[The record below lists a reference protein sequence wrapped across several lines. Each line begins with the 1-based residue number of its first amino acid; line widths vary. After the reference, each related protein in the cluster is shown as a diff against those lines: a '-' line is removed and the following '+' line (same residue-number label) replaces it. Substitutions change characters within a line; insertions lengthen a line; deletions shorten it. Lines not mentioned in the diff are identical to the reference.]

1 MQDTS
6 DSEYVEYVNAKL
18 TWLRKVAFLL
28 CQDWHRA
35 DDLAQVTI
43 TRLYVHWRRARAADN
58 LDGYVRTML
67 VRAFLSERRSRW
79 SQVTLGGPEPDRAAP
94 PDDPATRVAVRQAL
108 AKLPPRQRA
117 TLVLRFFCDLS
128 VEDTAA
134 SLRCTGGT
142 VKSQTAKGLAALRA
156 ALGDTILTQRG
167 TDHE

>member
-1 MQDTS
+1 MQDIP
-6 DSEYVEYVNAKL
+6 DSEYVEYVSAKL
-18 TWLRKVAFLL
+18 IWLRKVAFLL

-43 TRLYVHWRRARAADN
+43 TRLYVHWRRARTADN

-67 VRAFLSERRSRW
+67 VRAYLSERRSGW
-79 SQVTLGGPEPDRAAP
+79 SRVALGGSEPDSAAP

-128 VEDTAA
+128 IEDTAA
-134 SLRCTGGT
+134 SLRCTSGT

-156 ALGDTILTQRG
+156 ALGDTILTTRG
-167 TDHE
+167 DRS